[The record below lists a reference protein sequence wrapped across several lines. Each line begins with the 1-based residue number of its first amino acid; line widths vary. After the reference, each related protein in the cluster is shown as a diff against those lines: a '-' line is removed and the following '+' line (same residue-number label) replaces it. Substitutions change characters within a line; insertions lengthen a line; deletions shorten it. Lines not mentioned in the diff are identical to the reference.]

1 MDPRAHPLASAV
13 PRLTGCAPE
22 AFRRRWVGP
31 AEPVVIAGVGTDW
44 PATARW
50 TLPALRERFSGA
62 RAMVMRAPGGRVDN
76 AGPGGTTY
84 DESTL
89 GRYIDALTAGAP
101 DPGYLATMWEELPED
116 LRADVGWP
124 ALCGSPRFRQSTLW
138 FGPEGIVS
146 PMHFDVP
153 DNLYVVVSG
162 RKRFTLVPPRDSW
175 NVRARPL
182 LSGQAQYAGVDP
194 EAPPDARYARAHPR
208 VAELGPGDALYI
220 PRFWWHHARGLELT
234 LAVNFWWGN
243 GAAALLALAADG
255 WKRVRGLSR

>member
-1 MDPRAHPLASAV
+1 
-13 PRLTGCAPE
+13 
-22 AFRRRWVGP
+22 
-31 AEPVVIAGVGTDW
+31 
-44 PATARW
+44 
-50 TLPALRERFSGA
+50 
-62 RAMVMRAPGGRVDN
+62 
-76 AGPGGTTY
+76 
-84 DESTL
+84 
-89 GRYIDALTAGAP
+89 
-101 DPGYLATMWEELPED
+101 
-116 LRADVGWP
+116 
-124 ALCGSPRFRQSTLW
+124 
-138 FGPEGIVS
+138 
-146 PMHFDVP
+146 MHFDVP